1 MNEAQPSRYRRFLA
15 LGLLV
20 FAAFGRGLAEAAP
33 GFAGFGIS
41 PAFSTRRTQ

>member
-1 MNEAQPSRYRRFLA
+1 MNEALPSRYRRFLA

-20 FAAFGRGLAEAAP
+20 FAGFGRSRAEAAAT
-33 GFAGFGIS
+33 FAGFGIR